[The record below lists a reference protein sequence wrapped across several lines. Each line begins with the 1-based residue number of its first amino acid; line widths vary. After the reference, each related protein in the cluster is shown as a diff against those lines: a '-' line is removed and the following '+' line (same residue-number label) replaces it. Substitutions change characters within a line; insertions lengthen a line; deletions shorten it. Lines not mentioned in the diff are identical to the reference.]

1 MPVHCAPREGGAL
14 RSRGVAQSG
23 SAPALGAGCRGFE
36 SLHPDHYL
44 SSLPQ
49 RGVSLRVCCLNA
61 RQLLDGGCSSPGRAP
76 DCGSGGSGFETRQPP
91 HPFCAQVADPS
102 LFEALC
108 RPFVCFSLLVRPY
121 PELIVGRRSRCKF
134 RRAQKEGGDPCPRS
148 RRLRA
153 GLFGRPWPPVTRL
166 PS

>member
-91 HPFCAQVADPS
+91 HFVRHPLCLHGSSCPS
-102 LFEALC
+102 G
-108 RPFVCFSLLVRPY
+108 SLTLVLASNCSKQC
-121 PELIVGRRSRCKF
+121 LIVERAPACRRYDKGENSVVGK
-134 RRAQKEGGDPCPRS
+134 KKGGVPCPRVS
-148 RRLRA
+148 VS
-153 GLFGRPWPPVTRL
+153 GLGR
-166 PS
+166 